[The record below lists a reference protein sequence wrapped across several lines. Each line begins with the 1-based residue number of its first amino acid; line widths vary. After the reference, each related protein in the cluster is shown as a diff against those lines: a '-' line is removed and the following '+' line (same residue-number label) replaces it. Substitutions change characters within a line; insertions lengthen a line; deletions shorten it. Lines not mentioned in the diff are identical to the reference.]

1 MKRFFSILLGGLL
14 LSATFTAW
22 AAGTTGP
29 PIISWQPPASYKAPS
44 SGRTALTDLTPPMP
58 FVPVAPCRQ
67 YSTLLTTKLADN
79 TPRTVTL
86 SGAPCGIPASA
97 RAVAVNITIFNIAAG
112 SNGVFKVDINSPPTV
127 AWINYPP
134 TETQRGNA
142 GVLSAGTAADI
153 VVQINQG
160 GGTVDFVVDVFG
172 WYGGIAT
179 RAFSVENDAVG
190 GEGIVGFETGAS
202 GIGVYGSATG
212 TGGIGIY
219 GQSTSAI
226 GFGVQGYNA
235 AGVGVEGDSDSGI
248 GVKGDSQSNHGVQ
261 GVTAALT
268 GVAGVKG
275 FAGTANGA
283 LGPAYVAPF
292 GVIGIANGSTSPTG
306 VIGIATAI
314 GVTGTRVD
322 ATNTTKSFGY
332 LGFSDTDGIYT
343 AQHLT
348 AVGGKSFAEPHP
360 ADASKVIKYVCPEG
374 PESGTYFRGRGRFE
388 GHTAVI
394 DVPEHFRIVT
404 DEEGL
409 TVQVTPIGQATAVG
423 VVQIGLDR
431 IVVKSNLDVEFSYLV
446 QGVRKAYKD
455 WQPVQNVTA
464 GDNAYFV
471 PLSASQR
478 LESFWV
484 PEIRQRLISNGTY
497 NTDGTVNMQ
506 TAEKMGWAQRWRDAE
521 AEAKAAQQAAAAKAN

>member
-14 LSATFTAW
+14 LSASFAW
-22 AAGTTGP
+22 AADTSAP
-29 PIISWQPPASYKAPS
+29 PIISWQAPAFYKAPS
-44 SGRTALTDLTPPMP
+44 SGRTALTNLSQPMP
-58 FVPVAPCRQ
+58 FVPVTPCRQ
-67 YSTLLTTKLADN
+67 YDSRNFTALLQN

-86 SGAPCGIPASA
+86 SGAPCGISVSA
-97 RAVAVNITIFNIAAG
+97 VAVAVNITVFNITGAG
-112 SNGVFKVDINSPPTV
+112 SNGVFRADTVSPPTV

-134 TETQRGNA
+134 SETQRGNA
-142 GVLSAGTAADI
+142 GVLGLTPTGAI
-153 VVQINQG
+153 VVQVNQG
-160 GGTVDFVVDVFG
+160 AGSVDFVVDVFG
-172 WYGGIAT
+172 WYGGITTSGSFA
-179 RAFSVENDAVG
+179 VQNDADLSAAVT
-190 GEGIVGFETGAS
+190 GIETGAFGVGVS
-202 GIGVYGSATG
+202 GFASGGAGS
-212 TGGIGIY
+212 GIY
-219 GQSTSAI
+219 GQSTTATGS
-226 GFGVQGYNA
+226 GVQGYNA
-235 AGVGVEGDSDSGI
+235 AGI
-248 GVKGDSQSNHGVQ
+248 GVL

-268 GVAGVKG
+268 GVGGVKG

-283 LGPAYVAPF
+283 LGPAYTAPF

-306 VIGIATAI
+306 VMGIATGI
-314 GVTGTRVD
+314 GVTGVRVD
-322 ATNTTKSFGY
+322 ATNFTKSFGY
-332 LGFSDTDGIYT
+332 LGYSDTDGIYT

-431 IVVKSNLDVEFSYLV
+431 IVVESNLDVEFSYLV

-521 AEAKAAQQAAAAKAN
+521 AEAKAAQEKAAQEGAAAARK

>member
-1 MKRFFSILLGGLL
+1 M
-14 LSATFTAW
+14 
-22 AAGTTGP
+22 
-29 PIISWQPPASYKAPS
+29 
-44 SGRTALTDLTPPMP
+44 
-58 FVPVAPCRQ
+58 
-67 YSTLLTTKLADN
+67 
-79 TPRTVTL
+79 
-86 SGAPCGIPASA
+86 
-97 RAVAVNITIFNIAAG
+97 
-112 SNGVFKVDINSPPTV
+112 
-127 AWINYPP
+127 
-134 TETQRGNA
+134 
-142 GVLSAGTAADI
+142 
-153 VVQINQG
+153 
-160 GGTVDFVVDVFG
+160 
-172 WYGGIAT
+172 GIAT
-179 RAFSVENDAVG
+179 G
-190 GEGIVGFETGAS
+190 
-202 GIGVYGSATG
+202 
-212 TGGIGIY
+212 
-219 GQSTSAI
+219 
-226 GFGVQGYNA
+226 
-235 AGVGVEGDSDSGI
+235 
-248 GVKGDSQSNHGVQ
+248 
-261 GVTAALT
+261 
-268 GVAGVKG
+268 
-275 FAGTANGA
+275 
-283 LGPAYVAPF
+283 
-292 GVIGIANGSTSPTG
+292 
-306 VIGIATAI
+306 I
-314 GVTGTRVD
+314 GVTGVRVD
-322 ATNTTKSFGY
+322 ATNVTKSFGY
-332 LGFSDTDGIYT
+332 LGYSDTDGIYT

-431 IVVKSNLDVEFSYLV
+431 IVVESNRDVEFSYLV

-471 PLSASQR
+471 PRSASQT

-521 AEAKAAQQAAAAKAN
+521 AEAKAAQEKAAQEGAAAARK